1 MSVANNQFIS
11 EEINRIDKAD
21 DLKISPLRSDASTY
35 GTPTWIWA
43 VVVNGDLYVRAYSG
57 ISSTWYQSAIK
68 EEAGRIYA
76 AGMIKDV
83 LFEAVNGSINI
94 QIDEA
99 YKNKYNNSPYLKA
112 MISDRARSAT
122 VRITLKKLK

>member
-1 MSVANNQFIS
+1 MSVATDQFTSDEIS
-11 EEINRIDKAD
+11 KIDKAD
-21 DLKISPLRSDASTY
+21 DLKISPFRSDGTTY

-43 VVVNGDLYVRAYSG
+43 VVVNGDLYVRAYSR

-68 EEAGRIYA
+68 QKAGHIHA

-83 LFEAVNGSINI
+83 LFEAVIGNINV

-99 YKNKYNNSPYLKA
+99 YKKKYNNSPYLQA
-112 MISDRARSAT
+112 MISSRARSAT
-122 VRITLKKLK
+122 VGVIQKK